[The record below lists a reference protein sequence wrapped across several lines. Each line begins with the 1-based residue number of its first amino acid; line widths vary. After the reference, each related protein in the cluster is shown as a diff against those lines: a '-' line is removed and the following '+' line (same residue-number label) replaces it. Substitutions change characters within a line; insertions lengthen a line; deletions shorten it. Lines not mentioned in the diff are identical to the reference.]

1 MQPPVKSPHSV
12 VDLSLQSLFEFDSR
26 SLDPLRGHL
35 SAIHTSAF
43 FHLFS
48 KDKQIIVARKLA
60 SLLSALP
67 GSIIFGCQTGS
78 QIPHEAMKRGE
89 PYYDHSPESWK
100 RMWTEE
106 LFENLD
112 VTIFEVEAWL
122 GNGRDEDLLFWTVTR
137 L

>member
-12 VDLSLQSLFEFDSR
+12 VDLSLQSLFQVEPR
-26 SLDPLRGHL
+26 SLNPLRGHL

-43 FHLFS
+43 FHLFN

-67 GSIIFGCQTGS
+67 GSMIFGSQNGS
-78 QIPHEAMKRGE
+78 QIPQEAMKRGK
-89 PYYDHSPESWK
+89 PSYDHSPESWK
-100 RMWTEE
+100 KMWTEE
-106 LFENLD
+106 LFENSEAT
-112 VTIFEVEAWL
+112 VFQVEAGL
-122 GNGRDEDLLFWTVTR
+122 GVGRDEDILFWTVTR